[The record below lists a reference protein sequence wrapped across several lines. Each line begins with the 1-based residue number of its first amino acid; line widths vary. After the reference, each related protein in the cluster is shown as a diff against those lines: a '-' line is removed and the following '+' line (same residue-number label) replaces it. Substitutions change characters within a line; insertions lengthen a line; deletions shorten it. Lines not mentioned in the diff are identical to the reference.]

1 MIDPKKIRLMTKL
14 AIYEKQE
21 GEEDISIGKYYRADY
36 VRMNILKTILAV
48 TFGYLLLVLMIVI
61 YHSEFLLDKA
71 LVLNYSLLGKKLL
84 GYYLFLLVVYIGAVG
99 VGYTVSYT
107 RSRERLAK
115 YYKML
120 GKLKKIEEQEIHRKE
135 LEEDRED

>member
-21 GEEDISIGKYYRADY
+21 GQEDISIGKYYRADY

-61 YHSEFLLDKA
+61 YHLEFLLDKA
-71 LVLNYSLLGKKLL
+71 LVLNYALLGKKLL
-84 GYYLFLLVVYIGAVG
+84 GYYLFLLIVYIGAVG
-99 VGYTVSYT
+99 VGYTVSYA

-120 GKLKKIEEQEIHRKE
+120 GRLKKMEEQEMHQKE

>member
-21 GEEDISIGKYYRADY
+21 GQEDISIGKYYRADY

-61 YHSEFLLDKA
+61 YHLEFLLDKA
-71 LVLNYSLLGKKLL
+71 LVLNYALLGKKLL
-84 GYYLFLLVVYIGAVG
+84 GYYLFLLIGYIGAVG
-99 VGYTVSYT
+99 VGYTVSYA

-120 GKLKKIEEQEIHRKE
+120 GRLKKMEEQEMHQKE

>member
-99 VGYTVSYT
+99 VGYTVLYT

>member
-1 MIDPKKIRLMTKL
+1 M
-14 AIYEKQE
+14 
-21 GEEDISIGKYYRADY
+21 
-36 VRMNILKTILAV
+36 
-48 TFGYLLLVLMIVI
+48 
-61 YHSEFLLDKA
+61 
-71 LVLNYSLLGKKLL
+71 LNYSLLGKKLL

>member
-48 TFGYLLLVLMIVI
+48 TFGYLLLLLMIVI
-61 YHSEFLLDKA
+61 YHSEFLLDNA
-71 LVLNYSLLGKKLL
+71 LVLNYSLIGRKLL
-84 GYYLFLLVVYIGAVG
+84 GYYLFLLAVYIGAVG

-120 GKLKKIEEQEIHRKE
+120 GKLKKIEEQEMHRKE

>member
-107 RSRERLAK
+107 HSRERLAK

>member
-21 GEEDISIGKYYRADY
+21 GQEDISIGKYYRADY

-61 YHSEFLLDKA
+61 YHLEFLLDKA
-71 LVLNYSLLGKKLL
+71 LVLNYALLGRKLL
-84 GYYLFLLVVYIGAVG
+84 GYYLFLLVGYIGAVG
-99 VGYTVSYT
+99 VGCTVSYAH
-107 RSRERLAK
+107 SRERLAK

-120 GKLKKIEEQEIHRKE
+120 GRLKKMEEQEMHQKE